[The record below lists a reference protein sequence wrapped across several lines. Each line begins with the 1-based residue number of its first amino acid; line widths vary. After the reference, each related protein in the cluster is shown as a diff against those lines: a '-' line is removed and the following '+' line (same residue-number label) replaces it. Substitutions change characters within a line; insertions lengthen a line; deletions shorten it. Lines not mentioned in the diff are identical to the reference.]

1 VRRVV
6 VVVLAVTLASGC
18 SSGVPAISTTS
29 SVTAPSST
37 TSTTSSAVTTTTSQT
52 TSSTVPASTSTTAA
66 VNGAPAVDMVPAGYD
81 IEDFVP
87 LVENYFAVRNWALE
101 HPSEATEDI
110 LATVIEPG
118 SPEMDATMA
127 EIQDLVDQGARYEGL
142 SETFA
147 LRETHQATG
156 SSDLGAFSASV
167 GTTIQYSDTLL
178 VTPSESESD
187 TLRRAG
193 WTLEFVEQ
201 RAGPWLVEST
211 LRNPFVYKPGAP

>member
-29 SVTAPSST
+29 SVTAPSIT
-37 TSTTSSAVTTTTSQT
+37 TSTTSSAVTATTSQT

-147 LRETHQATG
+147 LVEADFVQGEEDPGTPPTGVSCTIEYGETLRAADDAT
-156 SSDLGAFSASV
+156 
-167 GTTIQYSDTLL
+167 
-178 VTPSESESD
+178 ESD

-193 WTLEFVEQ
+193 WTIEFVEQ
-201 RAGPWLVEST
+201 PAGIWLVEST